1 MATDICKRRLLQL
14 LLIFLP
20 VMLPISVYAQDG
32 GDAFSQMD
40 GNRQTVAMAIN
51 QMRAQAGLP
60 PLAVNPLLNQAAQ
73 NHVND
78 MIANYNY
85 SHTGSDGS
93 NVRQRVQRTGYAAS
107 PWVSENWVSVNDPS
121 MAIQWWMNSY
131 VHRNNILNG
140 NWHEL
145 GVGGGYQA
153 SNSQFIFVAVF
164 AAGESGDSVVVM
176 PPEPEPLPIPAGGM
190 QYQIQ
195 PGDTL
200 LSIGLR
206 YGVEWPMIAGASGLS
221 EYSLLQIG
229 QVIRIPGVENVG
241 GYVGEQ
247 IQAASA
253 AQPVVYTEPQD
264 SNTFIRRYTVQQGD
278 TLDRIA
284 AIYDISW
291 QELARENGLGEYSV
305 LTVGKELR
313 IPGAVQR
320 KATDSTTDSTD
331 EPTTTVQ
338 SAAQTVREHVVRPG
352 DTIISIALQYDMDW
366 HDLLQLN
373 HLTESTVLQLG
384 QAVRLR

>member
-1 MATDICKRRLLQL
+1 MNTDIIRQRLLLFLFISSISL
-14 LLIFLP
+14 LLVLP
-20 VMLPISVYAQDG
+20 VSVHAQAAG
-32 GDAFSQMD
+32 NAFSELD
-40 GNRQTVAMAIN
+40 ANRQTVAMAIN
-51 QMRAQAGLP
+51 QMRTQAGLP
-60 PLAVNPLLNQAAQ
+60 PLALNSLLNQAAQ

-85 SHTGSDGS
+85 SHAGSDGS

-145 GVGGGYQA
+145 GIGGAYQA
-153 SNSQFIFVAVF
+153 GNSQFIFVAVF
-164 AAGESGDSVVVM
+164 AAGESGDSVLVI
-176 PPEPEPLPIPAGGM
+176 PPEPQPLPIPAGGM

-195 PGDTL
+195 SGDTL

-206 YGVEWPMIAGASGLS
+206 YGVEWPMIAGANGLS

-241 GYVGEQ
+241 GYVGDQ
-247 IQAASA
+247 VQAASTTQA
-253 AQPVVYTEPQD
+253 VSFVEPEN
-264 SNTFIRRYTVQQGD
+264 SNTFIRRYTVQAGD

-284 AIYDISW
+284 GIYDISW
-291 QELARENGLGEYSV
+291 QDLARENGLGEYSV
-305 LTVGKELR
+305 LSVGKEIR
-313 IPGAVQR
+313 IPGAIQKKPSESVAEPSVQ
-320 KATDSTTDSTD
+320 A
-331 EPTTTVQ
+331 Q
-338 SAAQTVREHVVRPG
+338 AAALVASEHVIGPG

-366 HDLLQLN
+366 QDLLRLN
-373 HLTESTVLQLG
+373 NLTESSVLRLG
-384 QAVRLR
+384 QTIRLQ